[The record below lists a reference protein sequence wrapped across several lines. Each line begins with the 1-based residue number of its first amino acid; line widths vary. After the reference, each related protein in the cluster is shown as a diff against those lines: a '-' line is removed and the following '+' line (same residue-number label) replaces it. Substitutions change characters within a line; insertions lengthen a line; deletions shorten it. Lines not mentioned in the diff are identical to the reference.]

1 MSVEKQKSMYAIY
14 GYLGY
19 VPTSSCEN
27 FMIQFIIHDFVV
39 FLGTFK
45 LKNLKKP
52 DWFDVQRHF
61 GRMISTHYHPPSVGW
76 PLAQSMTGLQFFFFG
91 SKTRLRSSS
100 RSNGIRAAEYPNV
113 VNVGASPWLAHQEAN
128 APCFF
133 CYSPTLELNFHKQ
146 LNINTFLIFRLILRN
161 I

>member
-1 MSVEKQKSMYAIY
+1 MFRPLVVKTSWFNSSYMISWYFWVLLSLKISKNQIDLTFNAILE
-14 GYLGY
+14 GWFL
-19 VPTSSCEN
+19 PT
-27 FMIQFIIHDFVV
+27 IIHHLWGDPWLSQWQV
-39 FLGTFK
+39 
-45 LKNLKKP
+45 
-52 DWFDVQRHF
+52 
-61 GRMISTHYHPPSVGW
+61 SS
-76 PLAQSMTGLQFFFFG
+76 FFFFG